1 MFSFSACKNEKDVI
15 TDATIPDGYKE
26 LSVKETNGK
35 KTQGYGTQI
44 DTHIY
49 KPESGFSDEEL
60 DMLYDRVKEMNIQN
74 IRTQVFPEW
83 YERGNDNSDYNIF
96 DYDSPNVD
104 FNSAEMSQLFRLLDF
119 CQANGIL
126 VDLSFY
132 GCQPLFE
139 SQDGKI
145 KKSWLASPYT
155 KNWITSPKLVDENGN
170 AFAGLDEFAESV
182 YALLNYVFNV
192 KKYTCV
198 NEFSVYPEPDLAY
211 VTANASVSHT
221 EYVELVKKVDA
232 KLKKEG
238 IRDKIQF
245 SGPATASSNV
255 MGFNKY
261 VTSLGEVFD
270 KYTASTYRF
279 DDKDDNGTL
288 CDYGEGM
295 VSLTDE
301 INRTFG
307 IAEFGSKNVVDPC
320 NQTDIDTYERALFLA
335 RYMICLTNKGCVSM
349 KYWEIADM
357 YYGSSMMNLGFWKF
371 RNNGYVARPQYY
383 TWSLITKYTEVGSDV
398 YPIVSKDNELCA
410 IAFRLPDKSWS
421 YMVCNTSNDVKKI
434 SFVNYNVGYPENM
447 NVYEVRA
454 SKCDG
459 TVKPI
464 SSDKA
469 IAIEGGAVNVR
480 VPANSFV
487 VLSTK

>member
-49 KPESGFSDEEL
+49 KPENGFSDEEL

-192 KKYTCV
+192 KNT
-198 NEFSVYPEPDLAY
+198 LA
-211 VTANASVSHT
+211 
-221 EYVELVKKVDA
+221 
-232 KLKKEG
+232 
-238 IRDKIQF
+238 
-245 SGPATASSNV
+245 
-255 MGFNKY
+255 
-261 VTSLGEVFD
+261 
-270 KYTASTYRF
+270 
-279 DDKDDNGTL
+279 
-288 CDYGEGM
+288 
-295 VSLTDE
+295 
-301 INRTFG
+301 
-307 IAEFGSKNVVDPC
+307 
-320 NQTDIDTYERALFLA
+320 
-335 RYMICLTNKGCVSM
+335 
-349 KYWEIADM
+349 
-357 YYGSSMMNLGFWKF
+357 
-371 RNNGYVARPQYY
+371 
-383 TWSLITKYTEVGSDV
+383 
-398 YPIVSKDNELCA
+398 
-410 IAFRLPDKSWS
+410 
-421 YMVCNTSNDVKKI
+421 
-434 SFVNYNVGYPENM
+434 
-447 NVYEVRA
+447 
-454 SKCDG
+454 
-459 TVKPI
+459 
-464 SSDKA
+464 
-469 IAIEGGAVNVR
+469 
-480 VPANSFV
+480 
-487 VLSTK
+487 